1 MTEDLKFKKISVN
14 AAPEE
19 DVVIYAGNS
28 ENNVDL
34 SAQADVSVES
44 EIVITDVSDEQFCE
58 TQNIDD
64 DAVLVE
70 HVTSAN
76 KSKHNDYHETTLED
90 IEASKMS
97 SMQKAVIIVA
107 VIAVVAFLIWFLG

>member
-1 MTEDLKFKKISVN
+1 MTEDSKFKKISVN

-19 DVVIYAGNS
+19 DVVIYAGNNK
-28 ENNVDL
+28 NNVDL
-34 SAQADVSVES
+34 SAQADVSVEP
-44 EIVITDVSDEQFCE
+44 ENATTDVSDEQFCE
-58 TQNIDD
+58 TQNVD

-70 HVTSAN
+70 HQSSAN

>member
-1 MTEDLKFKKISVN
+1 MTEDSKFKKISVN

-44 EIVITDVSDEQFCE
+44 ENATTDVSDEQFCE
-58 TQNIDD
+58 TQNVD

-70 HVTSAN
+70 HQSSAN